1 MNTKKTNVVKAST
14 AEEIEKAIAEHE
26 RQIEAYRQELIEVKK
41 RTALAKSEKN
51 IFVYIDSVRKNPPDK
66 LKTII
71 EVGCLNY
78 KTNLATLRSNFRKD
92 QDDLQH
98 RCVNECLDAYR
109 KQVGESAVT
118 PENFLKLLEDVC
130 PDVKIEIEK
139 AEAEKAKV
147 EAEAKKAKAEAE
159 AEKAKN
165 KTNESPKKDGD
176 ENKAAKNINVPPS
189 TVI

>member
-1 MNTKKTNVVKAST
+1 MSSQKQNVART
-14 AEEIEKAIAEHE
+14 AEEIEKAIAERE
-26 RQIEAYRQELIEVKK
+26 RQIEAYKQELIEVKK
-41 RTALAKSEKN
+41 RTALAASEKK
-51 IFVYIDSVRKNPPDK
+51 IFVYIDSVRKNPPDT

-78 KTNLATLRSNFRKD
+78 KTSLATLRSNFRKD

-109 KQVGESAVT
+109 KQIGGSEETAD
-118 PENFLKLLEDVC
+118 NFLILLEKIC

-139 AEAEKAKV
+139 AEAEKAKA
-147 EAEAKKAKAEAE
+147 EAEAKKAKADAVTET
-159 AEKAKN
+159 AKN

-176 ENKAAKNINVPPS
+176 ENKATKNINVPPS